1 MRPVKIVCFKQLKIY
16 IYLYVCMC
24 MCMWC
29 FSIYRCVVC
38 SVDDFQ
44 LFNLF
49 NLPFIHFHRFHH
61 FHKHV
66 DNINFIW
73 WLFYLQFSLNSS
85 IKQTKNVF
93 ALDFMKFTWKT
104 NGKFSFRS
112 LCRTHYTYIP
122 THNLWSI
129 RLSNKKKWTLFY
141 KSKRL
146 LTTTTKKSLSI

>member
-85 IKQTKNVF
+85 IKQKKMCLHWILWNSREKQMVNFHFAHCVARIIPTYPHTICE
-93 ALDFMKFTWKT
+93 ALDFRIKK
-104 NGKFSFRS
+104 NEHFS
-112 LCRTHYTYIP
+112 
-122 THNLWSI
+122 
-129 RLSNKKKWTLFY
+129 
-141 KSKRL
+141 
-146 LTTTTKKSLSI
+146 TKANVC